1 MRPTSHSTPFSV
13 LALLAAVLVAG
24 LLGGCLTMPTLGSAH
39 TAKPEYKPKNFTGEP
54 VMPAAIHRVLLLPL
68 AGGTVTDA
76 DSTSVLDPI
85 LHTALQ
91 RQSRFEVVTLPREEC
106 RNLFHASEFSSAG
119 ALPNGFM
126 EKLGRLYSVEAVLFV
141 DLTVYRAYRPLEL
154 GFRAKLATVKD
165 VRLVW
170 TFDESFSASDPAVAN
185 SAQRY
190 SADHGEVDTPSQL
203 TPKVLQSPSRLAAF
217 AADAMFKTLPPR

>member
-1 MRPTSHSTPFSV
+1 MRPASPLTPRFILIV
-13 LALLAAVLVAG
+13 LATIMVSG
-24 LLGGCLTMPTLGSAH
+24 LLGGCANMPAFHAGHA
-39 TAKPEYKPKNFTGEP
+39 AKPEYTPKNFSGEP
-54 VMPAAIHRVLLLPL
+54 VMPSGIHRVLLLPL
-68 AGGTVTDA
+68 AGGTVTDP
-76 DSTSVLDPI
+76 DSVATFDPI

-91 RQSRFEVVTLPREEC
+91 RQSRFEVVTLSREEC
-106 RNLFHASEFSSAG
+106 RNLFHAAEFSSAG

-126 EKLGRLYSVEAVLFV
+126 EKLGRLYAVEAIMFV

-170 TFDESFSASDPAVAN
+170 SFDETFSASDPTLASSV
-185 SAQRY
+185 QRY
-190 SADHGEVDTPSQL
+190 STDHGEVDTPTQL
-203 TPKVLQSPSRLAAF
+203 APKILQSPSRLAAF